1 MASDANLIKGARDV
15 AMGAA
20 NSIKAAGTGLDA
32 LGKASAQFVQQGVD
46 EIKARTAAQKKRKL
60 EADDKLAESIELSN
74 TSAMN
79 LSEQHY
85 AEVQKSVKG
94 LKKKHSACGL
104 YDDDCRREAKMAMQA
119 QTQRMNSQKELRD
132 GNKEA
137 YNNGLLSKSLTD
149 DEKNIMAIY
158 MNPNANEYTL
168 SYDGNPLKGGEGQ
181 YEIANPNYDENLPE
195 DDVTNPKT
203 KTYKESDITKM
214 FDKQID
220 VKGKE
225 SSSKYG
231 VSMVNDG
238 LNGVEYNAVTTKQK
252 YNDMVTKENL
262 HSFTNDDM
270 GFGSFKQDILT
281 PGGPIDKALMTVAQ
295 DPTNNFAITPGEGD
309 GDGPWYTNI
318 DASDR
323 EMMFD
328 AITNK
333 DAVGADGQP
342 IYNEDLHK
350 EMVVGYYETMSAKN
364 HAKGAKQAADAAEK
378 ARLAKIQELKE
389 KKMLKRYDANLE
401 IAIDNNQSQLKID
414 ELTNKMTLEN
424 AQETT
429 DTVESTD
436 ESQAPLK
443 IPVPAID
450 GTTTGDR
457 IEVTR
462 EVALQVGEKI
472 DGNKPVNGVY
482 EEQMFRGTQGVYF
495 QKSNG
500 ELEYFTGSDEDI
512 REQIIEDNQGI
523 EMYVKNREDIF
534 EALKKYNSKRKKKN
548 ASIGGTA
555 ITLEKMRAA
564 EGIDEAQN
572 TEQSKTVTTKKT
584 TSNKVLDN
592 INKPKVKLGDFD
604 FNNI

>member
-46 EIKARTAAQKKRKL
+46 EVKARTAAQKKRKL

-104 YDDDCRREAKMAMQA
+104 YDDDCRREAKTAMQA

-238 LNGVEYNAVTTKQK
+238 LNGVEYNAVTTTQK

-364 HAKGAKQAADAAEK
+364 HAKGKKQAEDAAEK
-378 ARLAKIQELKE
+378 ARLAKMQELKE
-389 KKMLKRYDANLE
+389 KKMLKRLDASLDM
-401 IAIDNNQSQLKID
+401 AIDNNQSIND
-414 ELTNKMTLEN
+414 INELTNKMTLEN
-424 AQETT
+424 AQVVNKSVTT
-429 DTVESTD
+429 TD
-436 ESQAPLK
+436 ESQAPEK
-443 IPVPAID
+443 
-450 GTTTGDR
+450 
-457 IEVTR
+457 IEVTDVNNNNAVIEIQR
-462 EVALQVGEKI
+462 EVALDI
-472 DGNKPVNGVY
+472 GNKMDAWKKGDQN
-482 EEQMFRGTQGVYF
+482 MFTGAQGTYF
-495 QKSNG
+495 QKQDGTYEVFSG
-500 ELEYFTGSDEDI
+500 TEEEI
-512 REQIIEDNQGI
+512 RETIIENNDGI
-523 EMYVKNREDIF
+523 EKYVRDSKDIF
-534 EALKKYNSKRKKKN
+534 EALKEYNKNRKKP
-548 ASIGGTA
+548 SGPMGGRGITA
-555 ITLEKMRAA
+555 DKIRDN
-564 EGIDEAQN
+564 EGVDRAQN
-572 TEQSKTVTTKKT
+572 TDQSKTVSTQES
-584 TSNKVLDN
+584 TSNEELNK
-592 INKPKVKLGDFD
+592 INTQKELSKVKSR
-604 FNNI
+604 